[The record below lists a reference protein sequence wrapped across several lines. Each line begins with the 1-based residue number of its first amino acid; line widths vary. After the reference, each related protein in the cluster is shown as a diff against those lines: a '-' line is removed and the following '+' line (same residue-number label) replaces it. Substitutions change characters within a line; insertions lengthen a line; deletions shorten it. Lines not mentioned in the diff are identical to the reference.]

1 MRFSASVH
9 YLHHGTVYNNLSH
22 PPAMY
27 IGPEYQYRRADGS
40 YNTTFVTRYGQG
52 RYALCS
58 QLVSCSIPAQAP
70 KGQIFSSSHTYS
82 SSVLFLS
89 STGTPL
95 NCPVWCFCSPHLSSI
110 CKPDNHYM
118 ILSALSMFWLLL
130 YNTAAPLYR
139 NTMKRLKRSTFMM
152 IMAWSNPDTFAEDHL
167 MLLPPAI
174 CVLLVVQSELRMYVF
189 EAHN

>member
-1 MRFSASVH
+1 MKFSASAH

-22 PPAMY
+22 PPATY

-52 RYALCS
+52 QYALCS
-58 QLVSCSIPAQAP
+58 QLVSCLIPAQAP
-70 KGQIFSSSHTYS
+70 KGWIFSSSHTYS

-95 NCPVWCFCSPHLSSI
+95 NCPVWCFHSPHLSSI

-130 YNTAAPLYR
+130 TTQLLRCTEHNEETQKIHVHDGHGLI
-139 NTMKRLKRSTFMM
+139 K
-152 IMAWSNPDTFAEDHL
+152 PDTFAEDRL

-174 CVLLVVQSELRMYVF
+174 CVLLVVQLELRMYVF